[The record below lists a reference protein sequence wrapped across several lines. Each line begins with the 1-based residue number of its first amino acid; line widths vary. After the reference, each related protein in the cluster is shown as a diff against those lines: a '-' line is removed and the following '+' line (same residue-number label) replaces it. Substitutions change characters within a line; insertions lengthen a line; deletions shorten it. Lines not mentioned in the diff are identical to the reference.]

1 MHHSFFFID
10 NNPLTFYFYLKNSL
24 KMNELSIMELESCLN
39 LNQILIDN
47 VVRSSKIN
55 NIQSI
60 QVQNELNKLNK
71 QRDIIIKQ
79 VEIKLNEICSK

>member
-1 MHHSFFFID
+1 
-10 NNPLTFYFYLKNSL
+10 
-24 KMNELSIMELESCLN
+24 MNELSIMELESCLN

-60 QVQNELNKLNK
+60 QVQNKLNDLNK

-79 VEIKLNEICSK
+79 VEIKLNEICSE

>member
-1 MHHSFFFID
+1 
-10 NNPLTFYFYLKNSL
+10 
-24 KMNELSIMELESCLN
+24 MNELSIMELESCLN

-60 QVQNELNKLNK
+60 QVQNKLNELNK
-71 QRDIIIKQ
+71 QRQIIIKQ
-79 VEIKLNEICSK
+79 VEIKLNEICSE

>member
-1 MHHSFFFID
+1 MHHSFFID
-10 NNPLTFYFYLKNSL
+10 NNSLTFYFYLKNIL

-60 QVQNELNKLNK
+60 QVQNKLNELNK

-79 VEIKLNEICSK
+79 VEIKLNEICSE

>member
-1 MHHSFFFID
+1 
-10 NNPLTFYFYLKNSL
+10 
-24 KMNELSIMELESCLN
+24 MNELSIMELESCLN

-60 QVQNELNKLNK
+60 QVQNKLNELNK

-79 VEIKLNEICSK
+79 VEIKLNEICSE

>member
-1 MHHSFFFID
+1 
-10 NNPLTFYFYLKNSL
+10 
-24 KMNELSIMELESCLN
+24 MNELSIMELESCLN

-60 QVQNELNKLNK
+60 QVQNKLNKLNK

-79 VEIKLNEICSK
+79 VEIKLNEICSE

>member
-1 MHHSFFFID
+1 VHHSFFID
-10 NNPLTFYFYLKNSL
+10 NNSLTFYFYLKNNL

-60 QVQNELNKLNK
+60 QVQNKLNELNK

-79 VEIKLNEICSK
+79 VEIKLNEICSE

>member
-1 MHHSFFFID
+1 
-10 NNPLTFYFYLKNSL
+10 
-24 KMNELSIMELESCLN
+24 MNELSIMELESCLN

-47 VVRSSKIN
+47 VVRISKIN

-60 QVQNELNKLNK
+60 QVQNKLNELNK

-79 VEIKLNEICSK
+79 VEIKLNEICSE

>member
-1 MHHSFFFID
+1 M
-10 NNPLTFYFYLKNSL
+10 K
-24 KMNELSIMELESCLN
+24 ELSIIELESCLK

-55 NIQSI
+55 DIQSI
-60 QVQNELNKLNK
+60 QIQKKLNELNK
-71 QRDIIIKQ
+71 QREIIIKQ